1 MYIFASDMKVTLE
14 FNLPEDEESH
24 KAAIFATEMALVLW
38 ETKHNLY
45 KQLTC
50 DKSEEYAH
58 GVERVITEI
67 GELMEYHGIPIDKL
81 TS

>member
-1 MYIFASDMKVTLE
+1 MKAILE

-24 KAAIFATEMALVLW
+24 KAAIFATKMALVLW
-38 ETKHNLY
+38 ETKYNLY

-50 DKSEEYAH
+50 DKSDEYAR
-58 GVERVITEI
+58 GVQRTISEI
-67 GELMEYHGIPIDKL
+67 IELMEYRGIPIDNL

>member
-1 MYIFASDMKVTLE
+1 MKAILE
-14 FNLPEDEESH
+14 FNLPEDNESH
-24 KAAIFATEMALVLW
+24 KAAVFATEMAIVLW

-45 KQLTC
+45 KQLTY
-50 DKSEEYAH
+50 DKSEEYAR

-67 GELMEYHGIPIDKL
+67 GELMEYYGIPTDNL